1 MALTDSIPGAGVPPP
16 PPPAAGPG
24 GMGRL
29 RSLGRRHRL
38 ARYIGLRVLL
48 LLPQLLGITF
58 VTFILIRLLPGDP
71 AYLLAGPTAT
81 KDTIAQIRQSLGLN
95 RPLLVQFWL
104 YLDGLLHGNLGQSFR
119 TGKPVLYDVLHR
131 LPATLELVIPT
142 LAIGLALGIGLGVYA
157 AFHEGSRIERLL
169 SIYARLA
176 GSLPEWW
183 LGLILIFFFYYKL
196 RWAPP
201 PLGRLG
207 ITTPPPTSITNSY
220 AVDALLT
227 GNWAALGSAL
237 THLILP
243 IVTFSVAAI
252 APFMKMTRATM
263 IEILNSDYIRNAA
276 ALGLPRRAITRTA
289 LKNSLPPVVTL
300 AGFLSSYLIG
310 GAVLIETVFSWGG
323 FGQYA
328 VQSLVN
334 SDYAALQGFVL
345 VSALFTLAVYFIVD
359 LLYLALDPRIQY

>member
-1 MALTDSIPGAGVPPP
+1 
-16 PPPAAGPG
+16 
-24 GMGRL
+24 MGRL
-29 RSLGRRHRL
+29 RPRGRRHRHRL
-38 ARYIGLRVLL
+38 ARYIGLRVLFL
-48 LLPQLLGITF
+48 IPQLLGITF
-58 VTFILIRLLPGDP
+58 ITFILIRLLPGDP

-81 KDTIAQIRQSLGLN
+81 KATIAQIRENLGLN

-131 LPATLELVIPT
+131 LPATLELVVPT
-142 LAIGLALGIGLGVYA
+142 LVIGLVLGIGLGVYA
-157 AFHEGSRIERLL
+157 AFHEGSRTERVL

-196 RWAPP
+196 RLAPP

-220 AVDALLT
+220 VVDSLLT
-227 GNWAALGSAL
+227 GNWAALQSSLA
-237 THLILP
+237 HLWLP
-243 IVTFSVAAI
+243 ILTFSVAAV

-263 IEILNSDYIRNAA
+263 IEVLNSDYIRNAA

-300 AGFLSSYLIG
+300 AGFLCSYLIG
-310 GAVLIETVFSWGG
+310 GSVLIETVFSWGG

-345 VSALFTLAVYFIVD
+345 VSALFTLAVYFVVD
-359 LLYLALDPRIQY
+359 LLYLVLDPRIQI

>member
-1 MALTDSIPGAGVPPP
+1 
-16 PPPAAGPG
+16 
-24 GMGRL
+24 MGRL
-29 RSLGRRHRL
+29 RPRGRRHRHRL
-38 ARYIGLRVLL
+38 ARYIGLRVLFL
-48 LLPQLLGITF
+48 IPQLLGITF
-58 VTFILIRLLPGDP
+58 ITFILIRLLPGDP

-81 KDTIAQIRQSLGLN
+81 KATIAQIRQNLGLD

-142 LAIGLALGIGLGVYA
+142 LVIGLVLGVGLGVYA
-157 AFHEGSRIERLL
+157 AFHEGSRTERVL

-196 RWAPP
+196 RVAPP

-207 ITTPPPTSITNSY
+207 ITTAPPTSITNSY
-220 AVDALLT
+220 VVDSLLT
-227 GNWAALGSAL
+227 GNWAALQSSLA
-237 THLILP
+237 HLWLP
-243 IVTFSVAAI
+243 ILTFSVAAV

-263 IEILNSDYIRNAA
+263 IEVLNSDYIRNAA

-300 AGFLSSYLIG
+300 AGFLCSYLIG
-310 GAVLIETVFSWGG
+310 GSVLIETVFSWGG

-345 VSALFTLAVYFIVD
+345 VSALFTLAVYFVVD
-359 LLYLALDPRIQY
+359 LLYLVLDPRIQI

>member
-1 MALTDSIPGAGVPPP
+1 
-16 PPPAAGPG
+16 
-24 GMGRL
+24 MGRL
-29 RSLGRRHRL
+29 WSMSQRHRL

-48 LLPQLLGITF
+48 LIPQLLGITF

-81 KDTIAQIRQSLGLN
+81 KATIAQIRRSLGLN

-104 YLDGLLHGNLGQSFR
+104 YLDDLVHGNLGQSFR

-131 LPATLELVIPT
+131 LPATLELVVPT
-142 LAIGLALGIGLGVYA
+142 LAIGLALGIALGVYA
-157 AFHEGSRIERLL
+157 AFHEGSRTERLL

-183 LGLILIFFFYYKL
+183 LGLILIFIFYFKL

-207 ITTPPPTSITNSY
+207 ITTTPPTSITNSY
-220 AVDALLT
+220 VLDSLFT
-227 GNWAALGSAL
+227 GNWAALQSAL
-237 THLILP
+237 SHLVLP
-243 IVTFSVAAI
+243 ILTFSVAAV

-263 IEILNSDYIRNAA
+263 IETLNSDYIRNAA

-310 GAVLIETVFSWGG
+310 GSVLIETVFSWGG